1 MMLSNMFSKKIE
13 PLAYNRQFK
22 LELNFLITSIF
33 GGTLCYGSS
42 LEIINTFGAE
52 TPPETKTEPICRPPL
67 FCFFLEIVSL
77 QQWFSTGVPSEQFR
91 GSASCLWKMNFVCVY
106 QKHDPILKSCAR
118 NIRLKFLI
126 EFFTRIN
133 VIFYSLY

>member
-1 MMLSNMFSKKIE
+1 MFIPCSGS
-13 PLAYNRQFK
+13 
-22 LELNFLITSIF
+22 ELRYVPFMEHWRVT
-33 GGTLCYGSS
+33 
-42 LEIINTFGAE
+42 
-52 TPPETKTEPICRPPL
+52 
-67 FCFFLEIVSL
+67 VH
-77 QQWFSTGVPSEQFR
+77 QWFSTGVPSEQFR
-91 GSASCLWKMNFVCVY
+91 GSASCLWKINFVCVY